1 MRKLYV
7 HIGNHRTGTTSIQQF
22 MYAHREAL
30 WRRGVLYPNA
40 TRRHLGVMDGIFRQ
54 GNGARIAEDLERK
67 ADHRGAHT
75 VVLSEEDVCKRA
87 DLSPLLDLAERFE
100 VRPVFFLRRQDLWL
114 ESWFSQN
121 VKWQW
126 DPELRH
132 MPWDAFLEGRA
143 RFHWIDY
150 ERMAARLEGTFGADR
165 VELAVFDRELMPEG
179 PVAAFA
185 RIVGVREPET
195 FGKLPALNYGYSPMM
210 SEVMRRLPLHEAPPP
225 VRGRING
232 ACERADRAFQ
242 AAHGR
247 LPKLMMDPAARREVM
262 AGYEA
267 GNAAL
272 ARRRFG
278 RDALFAE
285 PLPGPDAA
293 HGAPALPEDPDRL
306 MDDVMVPIVADMIRR
321 LAKAEEGG
329 A

>member
-30 WRRGVLYPNA
+30 WDRGILYPNA
-40 TRRHLGVMDGIFRQ
+40 TKRHLRLMAGVFEL
-54 GNGARIAEDLERK
+54 GAGDEVAADLARK
-67 ADHRGAHT
+67 AEARGAHT
-75 VVLSEEDVCKRA
+75 VVLSEEDVCKRG
-87 DLSPLLDLAERFE
+87 DLSPLLALGGAFE
-100 VRPVFFLRRQDLWL
+100 VRPVFFMRRQDVWL

-126 DPELRH
+126 DSELSH
-132 MPWDAFLEGRA
+132 MPWDAFLAGRE

-150 ERMAARLEGTFGADR
+150 DRTVRRLEETFGADR

-185 RIVGVREPET
+185 RIVGIEDARSL
-195 FGKLPALNYGYSPMM
+195 GKLPSLNYGYSPMM
-210 SEVMRRLPLHEAPPP
+210 SEVMRRLPLDQAPPQL
-225 VRGRING
+225 RGRING
-232 ACERADRAFQ
+232 ACERADRAWQ
-242 AAHGR
+242 AAHGK
-247 LPKLMMDPAARREVM
+247 LPKLMMDPATRREVM

-285 PLPGPDAA
+285 PLPSGDAPFA
-293 HGAPALPEDPDRL
+293 APALPDDPGRL
-306 MDDVMVPIVADMIRR
+306 MDEVMAPMIGDLIRR
-321 LAKAEEGG
+321 LTPKPE
-329 A
+329 

>member
-22 MYAHREAL
+22 MYANREAL
-30 WRRGVLYPNA
+30 WERGVLFPNA
-40 TRRHLGVMDGIFRQ
+40 TRRHLGIMDGVFEK
-54 GNGARIAEDLERK
+54 GNAAKIAEDLERK
-67 ADHRGAHT
+67 ADQRGAHT
-75 VVLSEEDVCKRA
+75 VVLSEEDVCKRR
-87 DLSPLLDLAERFE
+87 DLSPLAALGERFE

-126 DPELRH
+126 DPELSH
-132 MPWDAFLEGRA
+132 MPWEAFLGGRE

-150 ERMAARLEGTFGADR
+150 DRTVTRLEETFGADR
-165 VELAVFDRELMPEG
+165 VELAVFDRTLMPEG

-185 RIVGVREPET
+185 KLVGVTEPGT
-195 FGKLPALNYGYSPMM
+195 LGKLPALNYGYSPMM
-210 SEVMRRLPLHEAPPP
+210 SEVMRRLPLDQAPPQL
-225 VRGRING
+225 RGRING
-232 ACERADRAFQ
+232 ACERADRAWQ
-242 AAHGR
+242 ARHGK
-247 LPKLMMDPAARREVM
+247 LPKLMMDPAERREVM

-285 PLPGPDAA
+285 PLPGEGAPYA
-293 HGAPALPEDPDRL
+293 APALPADPGTL
-306 MDDVMVPIVADMIRR
+306 MDEVMAPILGDLIRR
-321 LAKAEEGG
+321 LAPKPD
-329 A
+329 